1 MAGDTP
7 WDDDE
12 EWNPQDDDAPDAAPS
27 TPAPAPR
34 KVIDM
39 VTKEPVAPKSTLT
52 SLGSTLAPALER
64 ARRRKSGDEKP
75 VPVPFP
81 QYSEALKGGFWP
93 GVHSVVAGT
102 GAGKSTFM
110 FQIATHAARQGV
122 PVLYIGLELGEFQV
136 ALRAM
141 GDSSGVNWSALYTG
155 QASEEQLAKAES
167 AIPDMMS
174 LPFYVEYNTEQG
186 WAPSNLLKR
195 AEEIRKVHPS
205 GPMLIV
211 LDFLQLVGAEA
222 AENGRMPDLRERIAR
237 AAYAAVHVA
246 HKYQASVVLISSTS
260 RANYGR
266 FGGGAETDLKNFTTR
281 EVPGLYKKQ
290 RTLQSPD
297 ALVGAGK
304 ESGEIEYAV
313 ESQTV
318 LVKWPMKLET
328 GESVVLCA
336 VPKIRYAMS
345 SWVPMSFWHRYAE
358 LPFESVED
366 LPGADQMPKPGR
378 PKTTVGEREKQIIQA
393 LQSGKKYP
401 SKNQLLNDLSGN
413 RKSNSEAYEQ
423 LLLDGRIVTDGSV
436 LVLRDGTEWD
446 KL

>member
-1 MAGDTP
+1 MSDTP
-7 WDDDE
+7 WDDSDWE
-12 EWNPQDDDAPDAAPS
+12 PSDDDAPDAAPVN
-27 TPAPAPR
+27 APR

-39 VTKEPVAPKSTLT
+39 ATKEPVQPKVKSTLT
-52 SLGSTLAPALER
+52 SLGSTLTPALER
-64 ARRRKSGDEKP
+64 ARRRKEGKEKP

-155 QASEEQLAKAES
+155 QASEEQLSKAES

-174 LPFYVEYNTEQG
+174 LPFYVEYNSEQG

-195 AEEIRKVHPS
+195 AAEIREQHPT

-246 HKYQASVVLISSTS
+246 NKHSASVVLISSTS
-260 RANYGR
+260 RANYGK
-266 FGGGAETDLKNFTTR
+266 FGGGAETDMKNFITR
-281 EVPGLYKKQ
+281 EVPGLYKRQ

-318 LVKWPMKLET
+318 LVKWPVKLET

-358 LPFESVED
+358 LPFESLED
-366 LPGADQMPKPGR
+366 LPGADQMAKPGR
-378 PKTTVGEREKQIIQA
+378 PK
-393 LQSGKKYP
+393 
-401 SKNQLLNDLSGN
+401 
-413 RKSNSEAYEQ
+413 
-423 LLLDGRIVTDGSV
+423 VTDDELEEAVVEAVQAARPGSSKTAIV
-436 LVLRDGTEWD
+436 RGMKGTYANNLKAFERAVQHQRITDDEFGYVVRTD
-446 KL
+446 KV